1 MSPLVT
7 RRSLAVAQVLAVQS
21 LLTWPVSAHHSPAMF
36 DLNRDVLLEGTI
48 TAISWRNPHVYFAI
62 EVAGPDG
69 RTTTQQIEAGPASN
83 LVPLG
88 IDADS
93 LRNGERVTVQV
104 KPNRRGE
111 GRGARLAPHEGR
123 RHGHPAARARHPA
136 DAARRR
142 RGVEPRR
149 HLGAAGNG
157 IRGPWP
163 SLRVRG
169 R

>member
-36 DLNRDVLLEGTI
+36 DMNRDVLLEGTI
-48 TAISWRNPHVYFAI
+48 TEISWRNPHVYFEI
-62 EVAGPDG
+62 EVAGADG
-69 RTTTQQIEAGPASN
+69 RKTTQQIEAGPASN
-83 LVPLG
+83 LMPLG

-104 KPNRRGE
+104 ETEPPRRR
-111 GRGARLAPHEGR
+111 RGARLAPHEGR

-142 RGVEPRR
+142 RSVEPRG

-157 IRGPWP
+157 IRQPLPW
-163 SLRVRG
+163 LRARG